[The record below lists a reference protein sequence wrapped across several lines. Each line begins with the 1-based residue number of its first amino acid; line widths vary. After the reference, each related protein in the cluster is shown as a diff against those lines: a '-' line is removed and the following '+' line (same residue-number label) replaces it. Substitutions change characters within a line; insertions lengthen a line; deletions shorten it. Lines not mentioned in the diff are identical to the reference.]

1 MILTTLGGIWGLFQ
15 NENEAIVDG
24 NLSSIQALAVI
35 LAAMLAAFSLIRTSV
50 DYVHG
55 DGRCGWQLM
64 RPITILLLVMNFST
78 VCSAM
83 DGVVNIFTREICKI
97 SDSSLSDLGDAI
109 GEAFSSLGEAQ
120 ADLIKATDELA
131 EQDCGRKSRRPSGS
145 PRRPSSRHHG

>member
-55 DGRCGWQLM
+55 DGRFGWQLM

-83 DGVVNIFTREICKI
+83 DGVVNIFTR
-97 SDSSLSDLGDAI
+97 DLQDI
-109 GEAFSSLGEAQ
+109 GLKPVG
-120 ADLIKATDELA
+120 
-131 EQDCGRKSRRPSGS
+131 
-145 PRRPSSRHHG
+145 PRRRHR